1 MHLHRLIE
9 RKIYIAFLFFFL
21 LIEVVY
27 KLTEVGELDQSKVG
41 LALVNVIDTA
51 TQHLIDCS
59 LLCFECE

>member
-51 TQHLIDCS
+51 TQHLIGCS

>member
-9 RKIYIAFLFFFL
+9 RKVLIAFLFFFWL
-21 LIEVVY
+21 VVVVY
-27 KLTEVGELDQSKVG
+27 QLAEVGELDQSKVR

-51 TQHLIDCS
+51 TQHLIGCS

>member
-21 LIEVVY
+21 LVEVVY

-51 TQHLIDCS
+51 TQHLIGCS

>member
-9 RKIYIAFLFFFL
+9 RKFLIAFLFFFL

-51 TQHLIDCS
+51 TQHLIGCS